1 MLLLV
6 VWQLGTSQAIVVF
19 AVPLPA
25 LCLISTRYG
34 SHIGASTDTSKQ
46 KTLVIAGTILLSII
60 IIISS
65 IIIIILSFS
74 TSVRILV
81 RPSTTIPAMQ
91 QQLSPEDA
99 AMKSKAAD

>member
-46 KTLVIAGTILLSII
+46 KTLVIAGTILSI

>member
-60 IIISS
+60 IISS

>member
-25 LCLISTRYG
+25 LCFISTRYG

-46 KTLVIAGTILLSII
+46 KTLVIAGTILLSI